1 MTYTSILEKIL
12 LLINMISSS
21 WIYISFIIL
30 NTIFI
35 ILLLCKKLSVKLTLL
50 FSFLTTK
57 LLLTYTII
65 TNYKEVSSLV
75 STITDNL
82 FTNIYFPSAYTYL
95 FILITIN
102 LISILFLAN
111 PKTTKTYKAISLT
124 GSSIINFILILILE
138 VISKNKIDIFA
149 KQSLFTNTS
158 LVSLL
163 ELSINIYILTLI
175 GLSANFIINTL
186 TERISLKR
194 EAKEPAPSTV
204 SANVVSN
211 TLTIEEPA
219 ITPEE
224 VPAPK
229 EEPVHAID
237 TNNNYDYKFIPS
249 FTATPEPIMNI
260 TPEVKP
266 VMDIMPEIKAEIKP
280 VVEPTVIAPTP
291 EPATYGYNFKE
302 DTFDLSAFIP
312 RKQPVKPINVVE
324 NTSIENTLE
333 NTSTNINNNIL
344 LNQIINNELPV
355 VTKEEDKQAALLEEK
370 KNTYT
375 LNDYRIFNKM
385 LKDIREHNQSSSMT
399 IDKDLEYRLITKYST
414 ETFNRFKTMLKIYS
428 N

>member
-65 TNYKEVSSLV
+65 TNYKEVSSLI
-75 STITDNL
+75 STITDDL

-95 FILITIN
+95 FILVTIN
-102 LISILFLAN
+102 IISIIFLVASKA
-111 PKTTKTYKAISLT
+111 PKTYKAISLT

-149 KQSLFTNTS
+149 KQSLFTNTN

-175 GLSANFIINTL
+175 GLSASFIINTV
-186 TERISLKR
+186 TERISIKR
-194 EAKEPAPSTV
+194 ETKEPATSTIP
-204 SANVVSN
+204 ANVVSN
-211 TLTIEEPA
+211 TLTIEEPV
-219 ITPEE
+219 IIPEDTPTK
-224 VPAPK
+224 K
-229 EEPVHAID
+229 EEPVHAISGD
-237 TNNNYDYKFIPS
+237 NNYDYKFIPS

-266 VMDIMPEIKAEIKP
+266 VMNIVPEINP
-280 VVEPTVIAPTP
+280 VVEPTVIATAP
-291 EPATYGYNFKE
+291 EPTITYGYNFKE

-312 RKQPVKPINVVE
+312 KKQPVKPINVIEQPSV
-324 NTSIENTLE
+324 ENTLE

-355 VTKEEDKQAALLEEK
+355 VTKEEDKQASLLEEK

-385 LKDIREHNQSSSMT
+385 LKDIREHNQSNSMI